1 MFFRKLLLSTL
12 VLSNFIYAQSSI
24 GINVNS
30 DDVELSANYNLS
42 SHYEGAIDYQADLSY
57 LYNSNKNNLIS
68 FGINGEAALESAPG
82 LIFGFGFEAVYTDDF
97 MAIPLLGKVRY
108 ILPFDSDIP
117 TTSLLISYSYAPSG
131 LTFSDGESYSN
142 LKMEANME
150 VIPSVDIFTGYRNID
165 TDYKYIDYE
174 LNDSFYGG
182 LKFSF

>member
-1 MFFRKLLLSTL
+1 MLLKKLLLSTV
-12 VLSNFIYAQSSI
+12 VLSSCIYAQSSI
-24 GINVNS
+24 GVNLNS
-30 DDVELSANYNLS
+30 DDVEFNGSYSLNNY
-42 SHYEGAIDYQADLSY
+42 YQGAIEYHADLSY
-57 LYNSNKNNLIS
+57 LYSSEENDLIS

-82 LIFGFGFEAVYTDDF
+82 LIFGLGFEAVYTDDF

-117 TTSLLISYSYAPSG
+117 TTSLFLSYSYAPSG

-142 LKMEANME
+142 LKMEANVE
-150 VIPSVDIFTGYRNID
+150 LIPSLNIFTGYRNID
-165 TDYKYIDYE
+165 TDYEYRDFE